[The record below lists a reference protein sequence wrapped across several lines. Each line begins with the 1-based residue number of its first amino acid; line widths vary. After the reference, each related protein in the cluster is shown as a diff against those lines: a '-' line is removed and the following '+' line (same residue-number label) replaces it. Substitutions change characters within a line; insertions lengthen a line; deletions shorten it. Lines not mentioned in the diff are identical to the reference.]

1 MEEPETPLGVGT
13 RGGYGSPWGKQ
24 PRGLKSNV
32 LSRGLNAA
40 FTALPVLGRGLLPPQ
55 QERTLLCPVT
65 LSMWHSKVHLCWCP
79 GAQTCGECGA
89 LEAVCAV
96 GGNLPP
102 RLLREPCWGFRS
114 STPFSTVGPLTRC
127 CQAGQAGSRWAKM
140 ANSVF
145 FHVLCL
151 GKTSTSRPL
160 AARALL

>member
-55 QERTLLCPVT
+55 QECTLLCPVT

-102 RLLREPCWGFRS
+102 RLLRELCWGFRS
-114 STPFSTVGPLTRC
+114 STLPSQDAAKQGRQGLGGQKWQTAFSSMRC
-127 CQAGQAGSRWAKM
+127 
-140 ANSVF
+140 V
-145 FHVLCL
+145 
-151 GKTSTSRPL
+151 
-160 AARALL
+160 